1 MISFKYENNGLND
14 EQLNELN
21 KFLNDNIKSI
31 MDFFNFDK
39 NIIITIKI
47 FECKDNLDNYVLNH
61 MGNKLKDYTVGLI
74 KPENDTV
81 LCCSYND
88 YDNTVHKKES
98 FIDYQKMILH
108 ECVHILHT
116 YYMIQDSSYFYS
128 YLWEGI
134 ACYLTKQYEQCNIN
148 NVEIKDVLYE
158 NVSYRVYYSIVKKIV
173 EKYGIKKLKEILK
186 FDKDSIYIIKEIIN
200 KE

>member
-1 MISFKYENNGLND
+1 MISFKYENNELND

-61 MGNKLKDYTVGLI
+61 MGNKLKDFTVGLI

-98 FIDYQKMILH
+98 FIDYKKMILH

-134 ACYLTKQYEQCNIN
+134 ACYLTNQYEQCNIN
-148 NVEIKDVLYE
+148 NIEIKDILYE
-158 NVSYRVYYSIVKKIV
+158 RVSYRVYYSIVKKIV

-186 FDKDSIYIIKEIIN
+186 FDKDSIYILKEIIN

>member
-88 YDNTVHKKES
+88 RQYS
-98 FIDYQKMILH
+98 SQKRKLH
-108 ECVHILHT
+108 RLSKN
-116 YYMIQDSSYFYS
+116 D
-128 YLWEGI
+128 I
-134 ACYLTKQYEQCNIN
+134 A
-148 NVEIKDVLYE
+148 
-158 NVSYRVYYSIVKKIV
+158 
-173 EKYGIKKLKEILK
+173 
-186 FDKDSIYIIKEIIN
+186 
-200 KE
+200 

>member
-88 YDNTVHKKES
+88 YDNTVHQKES

-148 NVEIKDVLYE
+148 NVEIKDIPVHRPHSADSSHVLRHQNQRPE
-158 NVSYRVYYSIVKKIV
+158 ALRPGPQGQGSGA
-173 EKYGIKKLKEILK
+173 EAPQHHH
-186 FDKDSIYIIKEIIN
+186 F
-200 KE
+200 